1 MIHILEHSISDSIT
15 LIPFLFITYLI
26 MEFLEKSAGEHVE
39 LVVKK
44 AGRFG
49 PIIGGIAGL
58 LPQCGFAAAASN
70 LYSGGIITVGTLLA
84 IFLSTSD
91 EMLPILISSN
101 IGAETITRIL
111 TIKLGIAIASGFL
124 VDFIWK
130 RKKQEQAMH
139 IHDFCEHE
147 HCHCERG
154 IFRSAIAHTLK
165 IAIFIILITFFLNLL
180 LHNGGEEIIA
190 DILNNR
196 PILGPVVA
204 GIVGLIPNCVSSVV
218 LTQLYVEQA
227 INFGTMMAGLLIN
240 AGVGL
245 LVLLRI
251 NIDKKETFK
260 IIGILYTIGVVSGI
274 ILQLF

>member
-15 LIPFLFITYLI
+15 LIPFLFITYLV
-26 MEFLEKSAGEHVE
+26 MEFLEKSAGEQVE

-49 PIIGGIAGL
+49 PMIGGIAGL

-101 IGAETITRIL
+101 IGAETIARIL
-111 TIKLGIAIASGFL
+111 IIKLGIAVAAGFL
-124 VDFIWK
+124 IDFIWK
-130 RKKQEQAMH
+130 RKKQEHPMH

-180 LHNGGEEIIA
+180 LHNGGEEVIA

-196 PILGPVVA
+196 PVLGPIVA

-251 NIDKKETFK
+251 NIDKKDTLQ

>member
-26 MEFLEKSAGEHVE
+26 MEFLEKSAGEQVE
-39 LVVKK
+39 IVVKK

-49 PIIGGIAGL
+49 PVIGGVAGL

-101 IGAETITRIL
+101 IGAKTITQIL
-111 TIKLGIAIASGFL
+111 IIKLGIAVVSGFL

-130 RKKQEQAMH
+130 RKKQEQNMH

-165 IAIFIILITFFLNLL
+165 IAIFIMLITFLLNLL
-180 LHNGGEEIIA
+180 LHNDGEKFIA

-196 PILGPVVA
+196 PVLGPIVA
-204 GIVGLIPNCVSSVV
+204 GIVGLIPNCVSSVL

-251 NIDKKETFK
+251 NINRKETFK